1 MLTGGYFD
9 FLKLFKFPRTKTKL
23 RENPNE
29 RQFEFSENYI
39 FGKFDTFCARLKKL
53 ADMVSLMKS
62 LSGLKYIRMDGI
74 DALYIK

>member
-1 MLTGGYFD
+1 MNFSD
-9 FLKLFKFPRTKTKL
+9 NFRRTKTKL

-39 FGKFDTFCARLKKL
+39 FGKFDTFCGRLKKL
-53 ADMVSLMKS
+53 ADMVSLMKN
-62 LSGLKYIRMDGI
+62 LSGLKDMKMEGI